1 MMKKHMPILF
11 LCLLLLLTGC
21 AKKAPPPVTSPT
33 ELPEASPVAQVTEQP
48 EDEPALVFTARDALG
63 NSVNQEDW
71 AGYNLIML
79 NFWATWCPPCIR
91 ELPELQL
98 LHEAY
103 GERGLL
109 LLGVLT
115 DGKTE
120 DALPLIE
127 QFGLSYSIFTAEGDL
142 KQFSRSVQA
151 VPTSFFLSPSGEE
164 LMKVVGSRDYKG
176 WAEIVEDLLP

>member
-1 MMKKHMPILF
+1 MLKKTIIL
-11 LCLLLLLTGC
+11 LMLGLLLISVGC
-21 AKKAPPPVTSPT
+21 KAPPAERPDSS
-33 ELPEASPVAQVTEQP
+33 EGLPIFAAQ
-48 EDEPALVFTARDALG
+48 DAFG
-63 NSVNQEDW
+63 NTVSQENW
-71 AGYNLIML
+71 ANYDLIML